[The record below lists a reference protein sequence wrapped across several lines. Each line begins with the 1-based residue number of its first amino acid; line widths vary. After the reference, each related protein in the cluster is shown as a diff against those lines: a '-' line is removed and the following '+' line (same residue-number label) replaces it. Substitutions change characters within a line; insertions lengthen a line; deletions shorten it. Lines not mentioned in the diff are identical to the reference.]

1 MLMLGV
7 ILRLIALAVGLRA
20 MIVVVMGILILCF
33 PDLWQWILGIGLI
46 VVGILTILKRMLR
59 I

>member
-1 MLMLGV
+1 MFRLGD
-7 ILRLIALAVGLRA
+7 ILKLVALALGLRA
-20 MIVVVMGILILCF
+20 MIVVAMGILILLF

-46 VVGILTILKRMLR
+46 VVGILTMLKRMLR